1 MTIGTVSEVYTNNQ
15 PANTTTIYRDELCGP
30 PANTTGWRNP
40 GLIHTAS
47 FKGMTALAGQKVYY
61 TFGDAATNDFSNE
74 FVLFVPPL
82 AGTQPSTR
90 PTTIGSNDDK

>member
-1 MTIGTVSEVYTNNQ
+1 
-15 PANTTTIYRDELCGP
+15 
-30 PANTTGWRNP
+30 
-40 GLIHTAS
+40 
-47 FKGMTALAGQKVYY
+47 MTALAGQKVYY